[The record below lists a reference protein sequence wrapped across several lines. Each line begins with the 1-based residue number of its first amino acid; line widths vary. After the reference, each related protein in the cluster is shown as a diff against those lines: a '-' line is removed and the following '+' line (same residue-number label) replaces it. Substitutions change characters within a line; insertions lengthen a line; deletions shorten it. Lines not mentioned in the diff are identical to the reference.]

1 MIFYFAGIFIAFF
14 SSFLI
19 LGKKRKNISDYV
31 LSVWFFVIGLHLTLF
46 IYIFSGEYLH
56 FPGFLGI
63 EKAFPF
69 IHGPILYLYIESLTR
84 QKLNKYW
91 FLHFL
96 TVVSIYCILYD
107 FFILPPEEKI
117 EIYQNEKSYLELR
130 KALNILMIIS
140 GIIYISLSFVS
151 LKKYKSKI
159 SNQYSNL
166 EKINLNWAYYLI
178 IGMLIIWF
186 CVITKNDI
194 LIFTS
199 VVIFVLTAA
208 YFGINKAG
216 ILNIS
221 ELEINT
227 LEEIQPEKK
236 EVPVKYQKSLLSD
249 EKIQLIYKK
258 LVHKMESEK
267 LYTDPE
273 LNLNLVSNLLEVHP
287 NLLSQIINT
296 VENKNFYDYVN
307 TYRIREFKRLAVL
320 PENEKFTILSLAFES
335 GFNSKT
341 SFNRNFKKY
350 ENKSP
355 KEFLKEQN
363 LDLK

>member
-31 LSVWFFVIGLHLTLF
+31 LSAWFFIIGLHLTLF
-46 IYIFSGEYLH
+46 VYIFSGEYLF
-56 FPGFLGI
+56 FPDLLGI

-91 FLHFL
+91 SLHFL
-96 TVVSIYCILYD
+96 AAAIIYCILYD

-117 EIYQNEKSYLELR
+117 KTYQNGKSYLELR
-130 KALNILMIIS
+130 KVLNILMIIS
-140 GIIYISLSFVS
+140 GIIYINLSLVS
-151 LKKYKSKI
+151 LKRYKSKI

-178 IGMLIIWF
+178 IGMLIIWL
-186 CVITKNDI
+186 CVVTKNDI

-199 VVIFVLTAA
+199 VVVFVLTAA
-208 YFGINKAG
+208 YFGINKVG

-221 ELEINT
+221 ELKNNT
-227 LEEIQPEKK
+227 LENIQPENK
-236 EVPVKYQKSLLSD
+236 EVPAKYQKSHLTD
-249 EKIQLIYKK
+249 EKTQLIYKR
-258 LVHKMESEK
+258 LVNKMESEK
-267 LYTDPE
+267 LFTDPE
-273 LNLNLVSNLLEVHP
+273 LNLNLVSSLLEVHP

-307 TYRIREFKRLAVL
+307 TYRISEFKRLAVL

-350 ENKSP
+350 EKKSP
-355 KEFLKEQN
+355 REFLKEQN